1 MFGVAV
7 RGRADPI
14 LITPVNGDGKNMRRK
29 TATGLIALALWTSL
43 QAGCMNSGFLPNGK
57 AVGHSDVP
65 MRAQDAAQVQKDNSE
80 IIETLQRRQSA
91 ILPNSAFAQI
101 ADAVMANDAR
111 VAQSEL
117 LAARLRASAKSKNW
131 LPSICPSISLTSL
144 GDFVA
149 NLVVEQVLFDNG
161 RKKAERAF
169 AKAEVEVAAVTL
181 VEGANKRVHDALSLY
196 LNAQEG
202 REIAAISETVLLD
215 MRRFK
220 WIMNERVKGGVSDM
234 SDLNILNQ
242 KLAEIEAEQRSGGEK
257 TQTALAEL
265 NAMSARNLN
274 DVTGSGSLGPIQQN
288 DAVSVIRAQA
298 EQGRDIASIDMERAG
313 ALPSITATASG
324 GSTKPAMQIG
334 TSGLFDFGT
343 GDRLRAADAAKT
355 ATERKVVQARET
367 ANRTLQSLMQKLA
380 AERRA
385 AAETA
390 ELAARAKA
398 NLDLFQTQYEEG
410 QRQVM
415 DVVGV
420 YETFAR
426 QQRAQITHKYQA
438 ARLELAIARELGAL
452 ADGEDI

>member
-57 AVGHSDVP
+57 AVGQSDVP
-65 MRAQDAAQVQKDNSE
+65 VRAQDAAQVQKDNSE

-131 LPSICPSISLTSL
+131 LPSIGPSISLTSL

-169 AKAEVEVAAVTL
+169 AKADVEVAAVTL

-242 KLAEIEAEQRSGGEK
+242 KLAEIESEQRSGGEK

-324 GSTKPAMQIG
+324 GSTKPVMQIG

-452 ADGEDI
+452 ADGGDI